1 MDFIT
6 SENGTSTHESAVL
19 SSIRTLLFFTFIA
32 GLFGTGGEL
41 LLMSHTEVF
50 QLIPL
55 ILIGCCAVTSG
66 LYGVIRDKVSLKIFR
81 ASLILLIA
89 GGITGLYFHFKG
101 NLEFEQE
108 INPAVIGFAL
118 YWKAIQGISPPSL
131 APCSLSLLGMVGL
144 LSTYGHPLLTV
155 TQKNSKSGNRGE
167 LHNEL

>member
-1 MDFIT
+1 MT
-6 SENGTSTHESAVL
+6 SDNSTSTHESAVL
-19 SSIRTLLFFTFIA
+19 SSIRTFLFFTFIA

-41 LLMSHTEVF
+41 LLIRHTEEVF

-66 LYGVIRDKVSLKIFR
+66 LYGVIRDIVSLKIFR
-81 ASLILLIA
+81 ASLLLLIA

-101 NLEFEQE
+101 NVEFEQE

-131 APCSLSLLGMVGL
+131 APGWISILGMVGL
-144 LSTYGHPLLTV
+144 LSIYKHPLLTDV
-155 TQKNSKSGNRGE
+155 Q
-167 LHNEL
+167 